1 MLDMNL
7 DFEYNENA
15 YLGIYFSSFERISR
29 MNQILYC
36 IPGDPQ
42 IEGEARQ
49 LRFMFPSEGMY
60 RKPLDRRQE
69 SRPSSIPAV

>member
-1 MLDMNL
+1 MLAGLIL
-7 DFEYNENA
+7 DLNFVFGYHDIA
-15 YLGIYFSSFERISR
+15 HLGIYFSSFEHISR

-49 LRFMFPSEGMY
+49 LRFRLPPEGMC
-60 RKPLDRRQE
+60 RKPLGKR
-69 SRPSSIPAV
+69 